1 MQPGRSTTS
10 HPFYDR
16 GYGNRLPGIHISP
29 VGRSFSPALQLG
41 PGKPQADVRR
51 LGCWDLRQSAA
62 FKTRLFRR
70 NVSYNKGPL
79 TRVHT
84 SKPALADWLLALHE
98 TAADVI

>member
-62 FKTRLFRR
+62 FKTQLFRR

-84 SKPALADWLLALHE
+84 SKPALADWLLALLK
-98 TAADVI
+98 TPADMI

>member
-1 MQPGRSTTS
+1 MTVDPVIAGR
-10 HPFYDR
+10 
-16 GYGNRLPGIHISP
+16 IHISP
-29 VGRSFSPALQLG
+29 VGRSFLPEPRLG
-41 PGKPQADVRR
+41 RPQVGVRR
-51 LGCWDLRQSAA
+51 LECWDLRQSAA

-84 SKPALADWLLALHE
+84 SKPALADWLLALLK

>member
-1 MQPGRSTTS
+1 MARL
-10 HPFYDR
+10 R
-16 GYGNRLPGIHISP
+16 GALSEGAAASRAGVAPINSNGTVVATALP
-29 VGRSFSPALQLG
+29 AWE
-41 PGKPQADVRR
+41 PQADVRR

-84 SKPALADWLLALHE
+84 SKPALADWLLALHK

>member
-1 MQPGRSTTS
+1 MTVDTAIACPLSILAPSGG
-10 HPFYDR
+10 H
-16 GYGNRLPGIHISP
+16 
-29 VGRSFSPALQLG
+29 FSPALQLR
-41 PGKPQADVRR
+41 KPQADVRR

-84 SKPALADWLLALHE
+84 SKPALADWLLALLK